1 MKINANDYDFIITS
15 QKGCVRVYE
24 NGKEIYGIQ
33 ELSYCAK
40 CGEFSQLEIKQTIAD
55 KDGNFYLVG
64 GGKTEKRERENV

>member
-33 ELSYCAK
+33 ELSCCAK
-40 CGEFSQLEIKQTIAD
+40 CGKFLQLEIKKINTD

-64 GGKTEKRERENV
+64 GGKAEKEN